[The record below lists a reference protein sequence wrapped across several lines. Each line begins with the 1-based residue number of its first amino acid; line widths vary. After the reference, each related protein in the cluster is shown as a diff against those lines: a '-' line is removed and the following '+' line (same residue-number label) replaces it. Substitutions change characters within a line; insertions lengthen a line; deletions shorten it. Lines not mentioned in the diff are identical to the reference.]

1 MSYCKPV
8 TPSKTYKPVETY
20 TLAELRILRSFRR
33 PIDIQRFLDEKV
45 AYNKEPGGLTCYSP
59 RTVMKLRLAH
69 CMEGAMFA
77 AAALE
82 FLGHAPRI
90 VDLTATHDSDH
101 VLAVFQESGRWGAIA
116 KSNFSGLR
124 YREPVYWNIRELA
137 MSYFEHYFNLRR
149 ERTLRG
155 YSKPVSLGR
164 FDGIGWRTAE
174 GLVWEIPIHLTEIKH
189 LSLISPTRKL
199 TSVDRR
205 TFQAGLVGSVST

>member
-1 MSYCKPV
+1 M
-8 TPSKTYKPVETY
+8 PSPRHTEIY

-33 PIDIQRFLDEKV
+33 PIDIQRFRDEKV
-45 AYNKEPGGLTCYSP
+45 AYNKEPGGVTCYSP

-69 CMEGAMFA
+69 CMEGATFA

-90 VDLTATHDSDH
+90 VDLTATRDSDH
-101 VLAVFQESGRWGAIA
+101 VLAVFQQSGRWGAIA

-124 YREPVYWNIRELA
+124 YREPVYWNVRELA
-137 MSYFEHYFNLRR
+137 MSYFENYFNLRR

-155 YSKPVSLGR
+155 YSIPVSLRR
-164 FDGIGWRTAE
+164 FDGTGWRTTTE
-174 GLVWEIPIHLTEIKH
+174 PIWEIPIHLTEIEH
-189 LSLISPTRKL
+189 LNLISPAQKL
-199 TSVDRR
+199 TRVDGR

>member
-1 MSYCKPV
+1 M